1 MSHPLPDA
9 KAKLDRAKAQID
21 ELESTIRSLNIGDNK
36 PYAVREYCEI
46 NTQDWIYEVKVRR
59 DLDPRIPCIIGDVLN
74 NLRSALDYLIWKL
87 ADGSVNDV
95 LYFPIAE
102 DRVRFQT
109 KLKKLEK
116 RVSDDG
122 LKLLCAAEPYK
133 GGKGHRLWQ
142 LHQLNRR
149 EKHRL
154 LVAAGAGHLS
164 TSIDVATPLKALGSV
179 SSKYPQDLWVL
190 PAARPKFP
198 LVDGTVLLR
207 LRPAAWSRDIG
218 TDPKFA
224 FYIALNE
231 PQIIEPEPI
240 VPTLTSLLKLVDC
253 TIQPFLCLIQ
263 HA

>member
-21 ELESTIRSLNIGDNK
+21 ELESAIRSLNIGDSK

-46 NTQDWIYEVKVRR
+46 KTKDWIYEVKVRR
-59 DLDPRIPCIIGDVLN
+59 DLDPSIPCIIGDVLN

-87 ADGSVNDV
+87 ANGSANDV
-95 LYFPIAE
+95 FYFPIA
-102 DRVRFQT
+102 DGPVHLKT
-109 KLKKLEK
+109 KLKTLGK

-133 GGKGHRLWQ
+133 GGKGHGLWQ
-142 LHQLNRR
+142 LHHLNKR

-154 LVAAGAGHLS
+154 LVAAGAGHLN
-164 TSIDVATPLKALGSV
+164 TSIDVATPLKSLGSV
-179 SSKYPQDLWVL
+179 SSSYPQDPLIL
-190 PAARPKFP
+190 PAAKPKFP

-224 FYIALNE
+224 FYVALNE
-231 PQIIEPEPI
+231 PQIIEAEPI
-240 VPTLTSLLKLVDC
+240 VPTLTGLLKLSMARSGHSC
-253 TIQPFLCLIQ
+253 P
-263 HA
+263 